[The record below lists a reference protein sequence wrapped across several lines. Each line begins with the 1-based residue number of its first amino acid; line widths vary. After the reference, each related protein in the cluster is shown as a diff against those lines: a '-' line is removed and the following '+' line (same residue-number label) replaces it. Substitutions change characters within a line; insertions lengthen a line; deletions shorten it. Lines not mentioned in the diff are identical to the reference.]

1 MKELQEKIGAKQYY
15 VDSKHKKIVKN
26 PLQRE
31 PRVLELKWTSLY
43 STNMTWKQRSTIVN
57 FYHKYFATYVNKQL
71 KEPFPTFMA
80 YTLNMDVIIYD
91 VYSTFTPDI
100 TNMWILSKMIEDT
113 VVKCKILRDDS
124 RSLED
129 ILV

>member
-1 MKELQEKIGAKQYY
+1 MKEHVKKNRCQAILCGFKTQN
-15 VDSKHKKIVKN
+15 SKEPSSK
-26 PLQRE
+26 RE

-100 TNMWILSKMIEDT
+100 TNMWILSKNEDT

>member
-1 MKELQEKIGAKQYY
+1 

-26 PLQRE
+26 LFKRE

-57 FYHKYFATYVNKQL
+57 FYQYFATYVNKQL

-124 RSLED
+124 PSLED